1 MTSQLRKIN
10 NVIEQFLLPLAEA
23 VSGWST
29 LGGDPIRAHRH
40 PAAHVPRLSC
50 RAADQF
56 PVGCLQGIHVPAVR
70 PRVADVWANP
80 ERRHLFRDVPH
91 HGFLHRPPSDGPTF
105 NHDNPVL
112 RANPVIAGAC
122 GLYGVLLP
130 APAGRGRAQPAL
142 AGRRRAVCGDPSSA
156 CSPPGCSCISF
167 PSNGCTCICRGDSRY
182 RHPAGLQRLH
192 PRHVDRA
199 RVRGPWRGHADICG
213 HVSA

>member
-29 LGGDPIRAHRH
+29 LAAIRSALIVTLPLMFLGSLAELLISFPLDAYKEFMFRQFGPEWRMFGQILKDATFSVMSLIMVFSIGHH
-40 PAAHVPRLSC
+40 L
-50 RAADQF
+50 ADQ
-56 PVGCLQGIHVPAVR
+56 
-70 PRVADVWANP
+70 
-80 ERRHLFRDVPH
+80 
-91 HGFLHRPPSDGPTF
+91 F

-112 RANPVIAGAC
+112 RANPVIAGLVAFTAFFC
-122 GLYGVLLP
+122 LLQQDGDALNRRWLGVAGL
-130 APAGRGRAQPAL
+130 
-142 AGRRRAVCGDPSSA
+142 
-156 CSPPGCSCISF
+156 
-167 PSNGCTCICRGDSRY
+167 SRY

>member
-29 LGGDPIRAHRH
+29 LAAIRSALIVTLPLMFLGSLAELLISFPLDAYKEFMFRQFGPEWRMFGQILKDATFSVMSLIMVFSIGHH
-40 PAAHVPRLSC
+40 L
-50 RAADQF
+50 ADQ
-56 PVGCLQGIHVPAVR
+56 
-70 PRVADVWANP
+70 
-80 ERRHLFRDVPH
+80 
-91 HGFLHRPPSDGPTF
+91 F

-112 RANPVIAGAC
+112 RANPVIAG
-122 GLYGVLLP
+122 LLFHQTA
-130 APAGRGRAQPAL
+130 APAF
-142 AGRRRAVCGDPSSA
+142 AG
-156 CSPPGCSCISF
+156 
-167 PSNGCTCICRGDSRY
+167 GDSRY
-182 RHPAGLQRLH
+182 RHPADLQRLH

>member
-29 LGGDPIRAHRH
+29 LAAIRSALIVTLPLMFLGSLAELLISFPLDGYKEFMFRQFGPEWRMFGQILKDATFSVMSLIMVFSIGHH
-40 PAAHVPRLSC
+40 L
-50 RAADQF
+50 ADQ
-56 PVGCLQGIHVPAVR
+56 
-70 PRVADVWANP
+70 
-80 ERRHLFRDVPH
+80 
-91 HGFLHRPPSDGPTF
+91 F

-112 RANPVIAGAC
+112 RANPVIAGLVAFTAFFC
-122 GLYGVLLP
+122 LLQQDGDALNRRWLGVAGLFV
-130 APAGRGRAQPAL
+130 RS
-142 AGRRRAVCGDPSSA
+142 SSA